1 MPLTQEK
8 RLDNFSNN
16 NDHSYL
22 HKKFKK
28 MASTMSMLPSSSIKG
43 EESGYHETSLLQVT
57 SSSTISNGSIAAAH
71 PEIEK
76 IKNIYDKRSM
86 DVEKNVQTNF
96 NDENFSLSDVNS
108 FVQIPGKTSFSEE
121 FLNKTE
127 NLENDFIKET
137 YSGGTGR
144 YICPYCKISCAKPSV
159 LQKHIRAHTNE
170 RPFPCIPCGFA
181 FKTKSNLYKHR
192 RSRTHAL
199 RLQGA
204 DIASAINDDELS
216 GDSESDTSIPPTSLS
231 GSDRDQSSDTS
242 MIRSEKRPNEFSSPE
257 LTNDSNNMT
266 LHILSTLNDNKSKT
280 IYKPKFR
287 AAFYHG
293 MDEKDKIKKTISQN
307 ADFFTEHISKII
319 SDNEAIID
327 VIETPLQKKYGKIK
341 QIAESKQFLNE
352 IEITP
357 ELTPLNLTKNCY
369 DTDNLIRKRSHS
381 ESFAQILEDQKH
393 PLNPEGS
400 IIKDLL
406 LKTKANALNPVTN
419 EIVDGLGPLYVCP
432 VCQIVYRS
440 ADNLDVHRLY
450 YCKGALSNNSTVVNN
465 AQKEVKSARP
475 ENIFFR
481 SNSINVRLPENTMT
495 PGSRTNISIKS
506 PPLKNKPDN
515 LVILKPDC
523 NDVIAPLP
531 SPGPLLGN
539 TRLVDSRLPSE
550 FNKKT
555 ETLKIRPKES
565 SPKRRLDSRSETYSP
580 RLLDNSSPRSADI
593 YSQPKMRCMEIN
605 TSSLRL
611 MEEMSPHIRH
621 NSTSLQMFGG
631 EVKIV
636 DHSGSTTTLRIEPS
650 KTQLSPILIHQN
662 LSPSKYA
669 NDLEASS
676 VVVRSGLHSGGTIVH
691 NPPTPKETVSTPQI
705 QTSRISASTPTAQ
718 SSNLLNIHD
727 ITHFQFPPLSAITAY
742 NPLTLPPLSPSSSP
756 NGATTIFHGGKLIP
770 HVPGIPGPNT
780 PGLLVGN
787 NNIQIKNNESIKNV
801 GKLENISD
809 NSSVNMPRKG
819 STNYDRIFNSK
830 SPNTK
835 FSTNEIERHSQNK
848 DSYNAELQSIS
859 TVPIIKI
866 KHVDEPVPT
875 TSFPANNNVRVALR
889 TEGAVKRNAEGFPRM
904 PVLKENTNYLFIKS
918 KVKDSNFQSSK
929 NADSKPEN
937 EIKKFNFENLITKVE
952 IYNNQLQN
960 SSEPQKNCK
969 TLETCATSIQN
980 ERSET
985 SYFQKNLAAKTLSDE
1000 RKPKFLRPSTLP
1012 LKPGT
1017 FTPKKHH
1024 GITPNANTMPL
1035 ISPETPRPAKAYG
1048 QLYLNGNAY
1057 TYLGLKCSTK
1067 VFYCTI
1073 NRPQP
1078 TYVPNQHFL
1087 SMYSNWQL
1095 LSELTP
1101 DPLGLSA
1108 SSAMSLYDSRHR
1120 PQNVAVAVIKQD
1132 LILTHSSQWN
1142 KNPKDNKQIIP
1153 FMDTRRSDE
1162 LRNIAENIATSK
1174 KEVTGGFESNE
1185 EYTYVRGRGRGRYV
1199 CSECGIRCKKPSM
1212 LKKHIRTHTDVRP
1225 YTCVHCVFS
1234 RHFSFKTK
1242 GNLTKHMKSKAHYK
1256 KCCELGINPNDGN
1269 DGEGVEMAQCSGETD
1284 DETDSDGDEGNE
1296 GETESSDTEICK
1308 SRLPEHEAA
1317 HCLLSLGGSRP
1328 ATSATPGL
1336 ITSARPTTYPYTP
1349 VSIDSE
1355 ADNTS
1360 EKLQTLVD
1368 SRMDVDNEPMDL
1380 SKNELKTP
1388 NNVPEIPTARE
1399 SSVLASL
1406 ASNTAKLPQ
1415 HQSQWV
1421 NGEPMLHTYLTE
1433 RALLDSKIKQSQL
1446 TCNPKTRK
1454 IDLESAMFPNTDGY
1468 EKGHKKT
1475 LNTFPVKI
1483 NTHEMIDRGP
1493 VTKNDTIIKE
1503 ISQSSTMTLNNE
1515 TIDKSPSNLRLENA
1529 QPNVEHAKH
1538 GRIKLLK
1545 AFDNSL
1551 ESHPDSIASDESNGG
1566 KIQVEEKAR
1575 SDEHREVNEIKP
1587 PLSEYDLGASNVDT
1601 EGTNLDSTSY
1611 SSEKLMEDD
1620 QRVCFFC
1627 KETFTKPPRPFR
1639 CNICA
1644 VSFRTRG
1651 HLLVHERSASHNIKI
1666 SMAPNSDNAK
1676 HVVSEY
1682 LKHSR
1687 INPMISLDDSV
1698 QNHRDIS
1705 SDECDGSKTP
1715 LQEKT
1720 RMDNNM
1726 DGEGMKLPLSEYEAM
1741 ASNDVT
1747 EGKKIETEDDWRDC
1761 DFCNKMFREPAQL
1774 KLHLNIHYMERPFRC
1789 SVCAVS
1795 NRTKGYLQKH
1805 DRSSY
1810 HSNKVTKKPNS
1821 ENAKYVV
1828 SEYLKHARLN
1838 PIKNLDDPLHVQ
1850 PEMSSDDSNAGKIP
1864 LEEKTRLDESS
1875 EGDGMKLTPTEYD
1888 GNQFDS
1894 VAPKVVIGV
1903 GGVAFKVT
1911 KGKEFEG
1918 TSYSPGKLMEDGR
1931 RVCDFCNKTFT
1942 KPSQL
1947 RLHLNIHYMERPF
1960 RCSVCAVSFRTR
1972 GHLQKHE
1979 RSASHHNKVSMTSTF
1994 GAATSFNPR
2003 PFRCS
2008 DCNIAFRIHGHLAKH
2023 LRSKMHVMRLECLF
2037 KLPFGTFTEIERAG
2051 LSLTDIDTTD
2061 CASSLASLQSLA
2073 RKLHEKDPTKLEYRE
2088 PSDSLPALPQ
2098 TGRDS
2103 SEDEDLGMI
2112 TEKTCDSVN
2121 DSEIKTIE
2129 NNKGHDT
2136 ELRVNYSATDN

>member
-8 RLDNFSNN
+8 RLDNNFSNN

-28 MASTMSMLPSSSIKG
+28 MASTMSMLPGSSIKG
-43 EESGYHETSLLQVT
+43 EESGRQGTSLLQVT
-57 SSSTISNGSIAAAH
+57 SSSTITNGSISAAH

-76 IKNIYDKRSM
+76 IKDIIYDKRSF

-96 NDENFSLSDVNS
+96 NEENFRLNDVNN

-137 YSGGTGR
+137 YSGGAGR

-170 RPFPCIPCGFA
+170 RPYPCIPCGFA

-204 DIASAINDDELS
+204 DIATAINDDDLS

-257 LTNDSNNMT
+257 LTNDCNNIL
-266 LHILSTLNDNKSKT
+266 LHSISSLNDNNKSKA

-293 MDEKDKIKKTISQN
+293 MDDKDKIKKTISQN
-307 ADFFTEHISKII
+307 TDFLTHISKII
-319 SDNEAIID
+319 SDNEAIVD

-341 QIAESKQFLNE
+341 QIAESKQFLND
-352 IEITP
+352 IEITADQ
-357 ELTPLNLTKNCY
+357 TPLNLTKSSY
-369 DTDNLIRKRSHS
+369 DTDNLMRKRSHS
-381 ESFAQILEDQKH
+381 DSFAQIVDDQKH

-406 LKTKANALNPVTN
+406 LKTKANGLNPVTS
-419 EIVDGLGPLYVCP
+419 ELVDGLGPLYVCSL
-432 VCQIVYRS
+432 CQIVYRS
-440 ADNLDVHRLY
+440 ADNLEIHRLY
-450 YCKGALSNNSTVVNN
+450 YCKGALSNNPPIVNN
-465 AQKEVKSARP
+465 AQKELKSGRP
-475 ENIFFR
+475 ENVFVR
-481 SNSINVRLPENTMT
+481 SNSINVRFPDNVMT
-495 PGSRTNISIKS
+495 PVSRVNISAQS
-506 PPLKNKPDN
+506 PPIKHKPDN
-515 LVILKPDC
+515 IVILKADS

-539 TRLVDSRLPSE
+539 TRLVDTRIPSE

-580 RLLDNSSPRSADI
+580 RLLDNLSPRSADL

-605 TSSLRL
+605 TPLRP
-611 MEEMSPHIRH
+611 MEEMSPHVRH

-669 NDLEASS
+669 IDSEASS

-691 NPPTPKETVSTPQI
+691 NPPTPKDTISTAQI
-705 QTSRISASTPTAQ
+705 QTSRISVSTPTAQ
-718 SSNLLNIHD
+718 NSNLLNIHD

-756 NGATTIFHGGKLIP
+756 NGATTIFHGGKMIP

-787 NNIQIKNNESIKNV
+787 NSTQIKNVCLKNV
-801 GKLENISD
+801 KSENILD
-809 NSSVNMPRKG
+809 SVSLNMQTGKG
-819 STNYDRIFNSK
+819 STSYDRVFNSK

-835 FSTNEIERHSQNK
+835 QSHYDIERHKQNK
-848 DSYNAELQSIS
+848 DNYNSELQTLS
-859 TVPIIKI
+859 TVPVIKI
-866 KHVDEPVPT
+866 KHVDEPIVSTPY
-875 TSFPANNNVRVALR
+875 PANNNVKVAVR
-889 TEGAVKRNAEGFPRM
+889 FEGATKRNAEGFPRM
-904 PVLKENTNYLFIKS
+904 PVLKENSNYLLIK
-918 KVKDSNFQSSK
+918 KKIKDPNIPIPK
-929 NADSKPEN
+929 NVDSKSETEMKN
-937 EIKKFNFENLITKVE
+937 FNFENLITKVE
-952 IYNNQLQN
+952 IYNNQIQS
-960 SSEPQKNCK
+960 SSEVQKNC
-969 TLETCATSIQN
+969 TTTETCATSLQN

-985 SYFQKNLAAKTLSDE
+985 SYFQKNLAAKSLNDE

-1120 PQNVAVAVIKQD
+1120 PQNVAVSVIKQD

-1142 KNPKDNKQIIP
+1142 KNSKDNKQSIP
-1153 FMDTRRSDE
+1153 FMDSNKSEE

-1174 KEVTGGFESNE
+1174 KELTGGFESNE

-1225 YTCVHCVFS
+1225 YTCVHCVF

-1256 KCCELGINPNDGN
+1256 KCSELGINPNDGN
-1269 DGEGVEMAQCSGETD
+1269 DVEGIEMAQCSGETD
-1284 DETDSDGDEGNE
+1284 DDTDSEGDEGNE

-1317 HCLLSLGGSRP
+1317 HCLLSLGGCRP

-1336 ITSARPTTYPYTP
+1336 ITSARPSTYPYTP
-1349 VSIDSE
+1349 IMLDSE
-1355 ADNTS
+1355 ADNST
-1360 EKLQTLVD
+1360 EKLQAVRTPISD
-1368 SRMDVDNEPMDL
+1368 SIMDVDNEPMDL
-1380 SKNELKTP
+1380 SKNEIRPP
-1388 NNVPEIPTARE
+1388 NTVPEIPTARE

-1415 HQSQWV
+1415 HHSQWV

-1433 RALLDSKIKQSQL
+1433 RALLDSKIKQSQQ

-1454 IDLESAMFPNTDGY
+1454 IDLENSMFPNKDF
-1468 EKGHKKT
+1468 EKSQKKN
-1475 LNTFPVKI
+1475 LNTSLVKI
-1483 NTHEMIDRGP
+1483 SASATANR
-1493 VTKNDTIIKE
+1493 VTKENNIIGDVPFN
-1503 ISQSSTMTLNNE
+1503 STMTIN
-1515 TIDKSPSNLRLENA
+1515 TITTARTPTNLHLENSNYMKHA
-1529 QPNVEHAKH
+1529 Q
-1538 GRIKLLK
+1538 ITLLK
-1545 AFDNSL
+1545 TLDNPL
-1551 ESHPDSIASDESNGG
+1551 DRHSDIPNDDNNGSN
-1566 KIQVEEKAR
+1566 IFLEEKAR
-1575 SDEHREVNEIKP
+1575 SDDSADVNEIKRP
-1587 PLSEYDLGASNVDT
+1587 PSEYDSAGTIAIT
-1601 EGTNLDSTSY
+1601 EGADFESTSY
-1611 SSEKLMEDD
+1611 STEKLMDEN
-1620 QRVCFFC
+1620 QRVCYFC
-1627 KETFTKPPRPFR
+1627 NETFTKPPRPFR
-1639 CNICA
+1639 CTICA
-1644 VSFRTRG
+1644 VSFRTKG
-1651 HLLVHERSASHNIKI
+1651 HLLVHERSTSHNIKI
-1666 SMAPNSDNAK
+1666 SMAPNSENAK

-1687 INPMISLDDSV
+1687 INSISLDDSV
-1698 QNHRDIS
+1698 QNHADLS
-1705 SDECDGSKTP
+1705 SDEGDGSKISME
-1715 LQEKT
+1715 EKT
-1720 RMDNNM
+1720 KIDDNM
-1726 DGEGMKLPLSEYEAM
+1726 DDDGIKLSEYEPLR
-1741 ASNDVT
+1741 SKDLT
-1747 EGKKIETEDDWRDC
+1747 ERIDLDNEDGWKDC
-1761 DFCNKMFREPAQL
+1761 DFCNKMFKESAQL
-1774 KLHLNIHYMERPFRC
+1774 KLHLNIHYMEKPFRC
-1789 SVCAVS
+1789 SVCDVTYRA
-1795 NRTKGYLQKH
+1795 KGYLQKNV
-1805 DRSSY
+1805 RSTY
-1810 HSNKVTKKPNS
+1810 NNNKTTKKPNS

-1828 SEYLKHARLN
+1828 SEYLKHARIN
-1838 PIKNLDDPLHVQ
+1838 PIKSLDDSLQNHPDV
-1850 PEMSSDDSNAGKIP
+1850 SSDELNSNKVP
-1864 LEEKTRLDESS
+1864 LDEKSRVEDNS
-1875 EGDGMKLTPTEYD
+1875 ESDGIKLPSPEY
-1888 GNQFDS
+1888 DS

-1918 TSYSPGKLMEDGR
+1918 SSYSPGKLMEDGR

-1960 RCSVCAVSFRTR
+1960 RCSICAVSFRTR

-2088 PSDSLPALPQ
+2088 PSGSLPTLPA
-2098 TGRDS
+2098 TSRDS
-2103 SEDEDLGMI
+2103 SEEDDSGVI
-2112 TEKTCDSVN
+2112 SEKTCDSVN
-2121 DSEIKTIE
+2121 DSEFKTIE
-2129 NNKGHDT
+2129 NDKGHDT